1 MIECCFG
8 VEFQSIWCSTRN
20 SHDLWKNRSNRFT
33 YTSLF
38 VFAYSNYRSRHIKL
52 YRPDYIKIRRDI
64 YAFLLHVWMKK
75 LFKFLIMNP
84 EFATADLFI
93 TSKKHDSCYEAAVLC
108 DEYNQI
114 LFYLLCC
121 ISNRFKLF
129 NVYSKE
135 YNNCRYHSVDDHLQL
150 LIDYEIMPEF
160 ISKDAA
166 VQNFMKIV
174 TQRNDASNLIAANYM
189 KWIFTCC

>member
-1 MIECCFG
+1 
-8 VEFQSIWCSTRN
+8 
-20 SHDLWKNRSNRFT
+20 
-33 YTSLF
+33 
-38 VFAYSNYRSRHIKL
+38 
-52 YRPDYIKIRRDI
+52 
-64 YAFLLHVWMKK
+64 
-75 LFKFLIMNP
+75 MNP